1 MIKLKDILKEL
12 DYGNELFGS
21 IPKNLRMYSSGML
34 SKFQRDYDISSEE
47 NTKGEDKILKNLEG
61 YLQTNKKDIQYE
73 LDDIFQLKSKFP
85 KMLDPHYDLKF
96 EYAYRGMSMPI
107 PDVVDILERNP
118 FKESNLIKIHN
129 NTTIKI
135 EDSGVIQPRSSK
147 GFSSLSIELEK
158 AWEFAYDRKNE
169 HVFRGRY
176 PVIIRIPY
184 NKVANRSLFN
194 PLFLDT
200 FTVYKENEFWVL
212 GDSLPYDAVY
222 LPIFSYPGDGVGKGK
237 IEHGV
242 FIRDYIS
249 DYRSGNKP
257 RSKFKG
263 VIDSW

>member
-12 DYGNELFGS
+12 NVGDELFGS
-21 IPKNLRMYSSGML
+21 TPSIFRSNTKDDLNIFRILH
-34 SKFQRDYDISSEE
+34 DIADEE
-47 NTKGEDKILKNLEG
+47 NTEEEDQTLKNIEG
-61 YLQTNKKDIQYE
+61 YLRYNKKHIKDD
-73 LDDIFQLKSKFP
+73 LDGLSQLKSKFP

-107 PDVVDILERNP
+107 PDVVDILERHP

-147 GFSSLSIELEK
+147 GFSSLSIDLGT

-194 PLFLDT
+194 PTFLDT

-222 LPIFSYPGDGVGKGK
+222 LPIFSYAGDK
-237 IEHGV
+237 EHGI

>member
-1 MIKLKDILKEL
+1 
-12 DYGNELFGS
+12 
-21 IPKNLRMYSSGML
+21 
-34 SKFQRDYDISSEE
+34 
-47 NTKGEDKILKNLEG
+47 
-61 YLQTNKKDIQYE
+61 
-73 LDDIFQLKSKFP
+73 
-85 KMLDPHYDLKF
+85 
-96 EYAYRGMSMPI
+96 MPI
-107 PDVVDILERNP
+107 PDVIDILERNP

-184 NKVANRSLFN
+184 NKIANRSLFN
-194 PLFLDT
+194 PTFLDT
-200 FTVYKENEFWVL
+200 FTAYKESEFWVL

-222 LPIFSYPGDGVGKGK
+222 LPIFSYSGD

-257 RSKFKG
+257 NSKFKG
-263 VIDSW
+263 VVDGW